1 MLRPE
6 HSRFIVHE
14 IVSTIDQVCSAM
26 RAISKRRYGEDD
38 DDDASR
44 EKEIVAGLLETL
56 ESTHF
61 RDHSIHLV
69 AEGLL
74 TCVKRVD
81 LLEGGGVALL
91 EGSDEVDEVRRRLAR
106 TANDRRVKAREG
118 RAPEH
123 LRFPSLVV

>member
-1 MLRPE
+1 
-6 HSRFIVHE
+6 
-14 IVSTIDQVCSAM
+14 M

-38 DDDASR
+38 DDDDAGS

-61 RDHSIHLV
+61 RDQSIHLI
-69 AEGLL
+69 ADGML

-91 EGSDEVDEVRRRLAR
+91 EGGVTLVELLEGGGAARLEGGDKVDEVRRRLAR
-106 TANDRRVKAREG
+106 TANDRRVKARE
-118 RAPEH
+118 
-123 LRFPSLVV
+123 